1 MNRFFIKYCCVN
13 LKGGMRKTNQDNFY
27 IQDKYRK
34 SNEPDIDLVYSGE
47 FCSSDNEIIAVYDGM
62 GGESCGEIASL
73 IAASETAKYNNNNDN
88 GKIVLKNLCNY
99 LNFQVCGYAQKN
111 NISCMGTTAA
121 IIKFEKSQIFICNL
135 GDSRI
140 YRIRQGSIKQ
150 ISKDH
155 ILESFTMGKPPLTQ
169 FLGMPVNEAEIEPY
183 IATGE
188 YVSGD
193 RYLLCSD
200 GITDML
206 SDDDILKIVFNAE
219 DVNSGAKELV
229 SQALQ
234 NGGTDN
240 ITAILCEI
248 EDDNFF
254 QNIAEKI
261 NSKLKGKKKSREM
274 K

>member
-1 MNRFFIKYCCVN
+1 MPNKHVVNYCCIN
-13 LKGGMRKTNQDNFY
+13 IKGGIRKNNQDNFFV
-27 IQDKYRK
+27 QNRYRK
-34 SNEPDIDLVYSGE
+34 SNEPDIDLIYSGE

-62 GGESCGEIASL
+62 GGEVCGEIASL
-73 IAASETAKYNNNNDN
+73 IAASETIRYNNKNDS
-88 GKIVLKNLCNY
+88 GEFLLRNLCNY

-111 NISCMGTTAA
+111 NVSCMGTTAA
-121 IIKFEKSQIFICNL
+121 IIKFENSQIFICNL

-140 YRIRQGSIKQ
+140 YRIRGNSIKL

-155 ILESFTMGKPPLTQ
+155 ILEGFTMGKPPLTQ

-183 IATGE
+183 VATGE
-188 YVSGD
+188 YVPGD

-206 SDDDILKIVFNAE
+206 SDDDILKIVFYAE

-234 NGGTDN
+234 NGGIDN

-248 EDDNFF
+248 KENSFF
-254 QNIAEKI
+254 RNVAEKI
-261 NSKLKGKKKSREM
+261 SSKLFVKSKARR
-274 K
+274 